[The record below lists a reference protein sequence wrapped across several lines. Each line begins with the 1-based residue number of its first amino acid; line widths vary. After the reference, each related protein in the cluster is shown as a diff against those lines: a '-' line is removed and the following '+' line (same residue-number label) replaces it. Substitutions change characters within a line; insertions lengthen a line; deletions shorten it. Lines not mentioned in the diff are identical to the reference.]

1 MFFVFKRKKGVI
13 LAVLSAFALTAL
25 TAVIISFC
33 FSQGKEKSEYSF
45 DLNQTSG
52 TGGFLAQFDLEY
64 DSQKS
69 KRQLTLPQKDDEL
82 FCSYADFQSKLGF
95 NVLKFAGKRVEER
108 YLKLKNKT
116 EKAQSLYAVMYIYK
130 ERVIAVHLTTLEQD
144 SELLPITAF
153 V

>member
-1 MFFVFKRKKGVI
+1 MFFVFKGKKGVI

-25 TAVIISFC
+25 AAVIISLC

-45 DLNQTSG
+45 DLNQTG
-52 TGGFLAQFDLEY
+52 GVGGFLAQFGLEY
-64 DSQKS
+64 ESQLS
-69 KRQLTLPQKDDEL
+69 RRQFTLPQKDDEV
-82 FCSYADFQSKLGF
+82 FCSYSDFQGELGLSI
-95 NVLKFAGKRVEER
+95 LKFAGKSVEER

-130 ERVIAVHLTTLEQD
+130 ERVVAVHLTTLEQNA
-144 SELLPITAF
+144 ELLPITAF